1 MSLINK
7 NNIKIGSSLTLTLF
21 GLVLLAIIV
30 SFSPLTKQHELQAM
44 YRCSNGNSKKLV
56 DDKTKKHVF
65 TLLNLYTRLGI
76 CFD

>member
-7 NNIKIGSSLTLTLF
+7 NNIKIGSSLILTLF

-30 SFSPLTKQHELQAM
+30 SFPPLTKQHELQTM
-44 YRCSNGNSKKLV
+44 YRCSNGNTKILV
-56 DDKTKKHVF
+56 DDNTNKQVF
-65 TLLNLYTRLGI
+65 TLHNLYTRLGI